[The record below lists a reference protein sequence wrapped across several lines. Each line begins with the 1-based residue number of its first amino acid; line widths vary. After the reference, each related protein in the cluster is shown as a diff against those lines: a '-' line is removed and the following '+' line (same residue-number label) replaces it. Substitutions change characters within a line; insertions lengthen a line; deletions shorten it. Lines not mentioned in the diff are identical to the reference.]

1 MTKFEKFDVDLDGGK
16 SNASRW
22 NIWLRR
28 FDLFVEANE
37 IIGDRKMIAT
47 LLNEAGSG
55 IEEIYEA
62 KRDVAVL
69 KANEKY
75 TDISK
80 LLTDHFAPQKNVTMN
95 RIKFRELHQYSGE
108 GIKSY
113 YVRLKTASVDCEFT
127 KIEEEIALQLIQGSN
142 DRRVKLKAAQEDI
155 KLEALLKFIESLE
168 FSSEVNNNNL
178 SYKKEQGACKV
189 ESVYKVQNSK
199 SISGEKCKSSKRCF
213 HCGGDYPHVDICPAK
228 DRKCHACGNKGHYI
242 KFCKDKKKWL
252 LLSLK
257 CVKNN

>member
-228 DRKCHACGNKGHYI
+228 DRKCHACGNKSH
-242 KFCKDKKKWL
+242 
-252 LLSLK
+252 
-257 CVKNN
+257 